1 MTIEFPVEDT
11 NLSSGP
17 GANFRG
23 VNRPTES
30 GVKPVFLGVDPLKW
44 AVTDKEGGVWQS
56 GVTPP
61 G

>member
-30 GVKPVFLGVDPLKW
+30 GVKPVFVGVDPPKW
-44 AVTDKEGGVWQS
+44 AVTDKEGRVR
-56 GVTPP
+56 
-61 G
+61 